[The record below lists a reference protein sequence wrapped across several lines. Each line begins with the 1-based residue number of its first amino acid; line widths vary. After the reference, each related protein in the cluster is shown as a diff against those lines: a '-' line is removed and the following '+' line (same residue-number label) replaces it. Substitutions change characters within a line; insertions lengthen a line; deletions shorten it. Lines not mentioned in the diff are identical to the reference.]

1 MDAREII
8 TYIRD
13 AEKKTPVKM
22 YVKERVPVDYG
33 SAQVFGAGDKILTF
47 LSMEARRQGSAT
59 FVLPLNRTEMA
70 EYLCIN
76 RSAMTRE
83 LSALKKEGL
92 IDIDRDR
99 FTLYS
104 ADFGAEP
111 M

>member
-1 MDAREII
+1 MFAMIADKNRHLMQKIEATSR
-8 TYIRD
+8 
-13 AEKKTPVKM
+13 
-22 YVKERVPVDYG
+22 G
-33 SAQVFGAGDKILTF
+33 SVRDKILTF